1 MTNGLLTRGFSE
13 TARFIEETKSEGR
26 RHLKK
31 SNAFGIDSGSSDE
44 LATAW
49 EECRQPNW
57 DGFWAE
63 PVTQD
68 TLRQAYLFLE
78 LLPLGFPA
86 PSIGAEPDGQLTFEW
101 HRAARRT
108 LSVSVSPD
116 GDLHYAAL
124 IGPNRVY
131 GTEAFV
137 DEIPDTII
145 ALIRRIYSA

>member
-1 MTNGLLTRGFSE
+1 MTNGLITRGFSE
-13 TARFIEETKSEGR
+13 TAQFIEKTTSQGR
-26 RHLKK
+26 RHLKQ
-31 SNAFGIDSGSSDE
+31 SNAFGIESTLGDE
-44 LATAW
+44 LATVG

-57 DGFWAE
+57 DGFQAL

-68 TLRQAYLFLE
+68 TLRNAYLFLE

-86 PSIGAEPDGQLTFEW
+86 PSIGAEPDGHLTLEW
-101 HRAARRT
+101 HRAPRRT

-124 IGPNRVY
+124 VGPNRVY

>member
-57 DGFWAE
+57 DGFWKRTSDSRHSTAG
-63 PVTQD
+63 VS
-68 TLRQAYLFLE
+68 
-78 LLPLGFPA
+78 LP
-86 PSIGAEPDGQLTFEW
+86 
-101 HRAARRT
+101 
-108 LSVSVSPD
+108 
-116 GDLHYAAL
+116 
-124 IGPNRVY
+124 
-131 GTEAFV
+131 
-137 DEIPDTII
+137 
-145 ALIRRIYSA
+145 

>member
-13 TARFIEETKSEGR
+13 TAQFIEETRSEGR
-26 RHLKK
+26 RHLQQ
-31 SNAFGIDSGSSDE
+31 SNAFGIEDTLRDE
-44 LATAW
+44 LATVW

-57 DGFWAE
+57 DGFQAL
-63 PVTQD
+63 PVIQD
-68 TLRQAYLFLE
+68 ALRNAYRFLE

-86 PSIGAEPDGQLTFEW
+86 PSIGAEPDGHLTLEW
-101 HRAARRT
+101 HRGARRT

-124 IGPNRVY
+124 IGPNQVY
-131 GTEAFV
+131 GTETFV

-145 ALIRRIYSA
+145 ALIWRIYSA

>member
-1 MTNGLLTRGFSE
+1 MINGLITRGFSE
-13 TARFIEETKSEGR
+13 TAQFIEETRSEGR
-26 RHLKK
+26 RHLKQ
-31 SNAFGIDSGSSDE
+31 SNAFGIDRSLGDE
-44 LATAW
+44 LATIG

-57 DGFWAE
+57 DGFQAL

-68 TLRQAYLFLE
+68 ALRNAYLFLE

-86 PSIGAEPDGQLTFEW
+86 PSIGAEPDGHLTLEW
-101 HRAARRT
+101 HRAAQRT

-124 IGPNRVY
+124 VGPNRVY